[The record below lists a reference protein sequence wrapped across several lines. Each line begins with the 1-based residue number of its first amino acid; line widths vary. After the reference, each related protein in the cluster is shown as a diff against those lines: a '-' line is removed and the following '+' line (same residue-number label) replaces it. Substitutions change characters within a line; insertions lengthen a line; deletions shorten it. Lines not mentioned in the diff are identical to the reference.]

1 MPLNQYDKIY
11 NFNKRVIPDPARK
24 VIHFWYGVIHKPR
37 GQLKGEGFSQMT
49 ILLDKAKVT
58 TYRGRVGQIYPK
70 FMNLWM
76 TPTATYVWT
85 IYFVDVNNIYEIPI
99 FRVILCHNMR
109 NTKTFPV

>member
-58 TYRGRVGQIYPK
+58 TYRGEGGSNIPKIYE
-70 FMNLWM
+70 FMNDPYGYLRLN
-76 TPTATYVWT
+76 Y
-85 IYFVDVNNIYEIPI
+85 
-99 FRVILCHNMR
+99 
-109 NTKTFPV
+109 